1 MDSVFGSLAII
12 ILSLAVLATVIYFI
26 LKAYSYFERTL
37 MKTKYKVTATYSA
50 CVPVSVNWTC
60 SRCGQLNHQEGTH
73 KFTAEYKKIYSY
85 YGSESTLTEDKKL
98 QGSLDKEDFET
109 KWSDFFQH
117 PGNYPE
123 KLRVDLTLS
132 NPKCCNCK
140 KKEGWGKTGLF
151 VMVVPLL
158 FIVGAVNLL
167 IGVFSPIT
175 SSPARVIILLI
186 STALFGATFAEQ
198 AYLNNKVKKKNPGS
212 MCIITPDLKSAV
224 ISIRTQTYRYERGH
238 TKHMETE
245 DTIL

>member
-1 MDSVFGSLAII
+1 
-12 ILSLAVLATVIYFI
+12 
-26 LKAYSYFERTL
+26 

-73 KFTAEYKKIYSY
+73 KFKAEYKKIYSY
-85 YGSESTLTEDKKL
+85 HGSESTLTEDKKL

-117 PGNYPE
+117 PGNYPWE
-123 KLRVDLTLS
+123 LRLGLTLS

-140 KKEGWGKTGLF
+140 KKEGWGKKGLS
-151 VMVVPLL
+151 VMVSLL
-158 FIVGAVNLL
+158 LL
-167 IGVFSPIT
+167 IVWTVIFLIDVFSPIT
-175 SSPARVIILLI
+175 PSPAILLI
-186 STALFGATFAEQ
+186 STALLGATFAEQ
-198 AYLNNKVKKKNPGS
+198 AYLNNKVKKMNPGS

-224 ISIRTQTYRYERGH
+224 ISSRTQTYRYERGH
-238 TKHMETE
+238 EKHMETE